1 MSKQANK
8 TVIGF
13 FVVGAIALVVVAIAV
28 LGSGKFFKE
37 TFKAVCYFEG
47 SVGGLNIGAP
57 VVFRGVKIGS
67 VADVVLSVES
77 TKLIFTI
84 PVYIE
89 IEPDKFTVIGARP
102 KDLGVNL
109 KTYIDRGLRASLEMQ
124 SIVTGQMQVGL
135 DFYPDKPAKFAEFKY
150 DPETPEIPT
159 VPTPMQELVKK
170 IEKIPIEQIFEKLL
184 AAVEGIEK
192 VVNSPDIK
200 EALRSINLALV
211 DVRKLVQ
218 TVDGQVG
225 PLTANLNDAAQD
237 VRKLVQNVDGQ
248 VGPLTANLNDA
259 VQDIRKLVQNADAKV
274 AGLASSLDETVK
286 ETRDLIRDVDDQIG
300 PLAASIE
307 GTIKSAEATVK
318 VAQKAIEGIE
328 GTVGED
334 STLVYE
340 LSKTLEEIS
349 ALARSIRVLSDYLQR
364 RPESA
369 IWGK

>member
-1 MSKQANK
+1 MSKPANK
-8 TVIGF
+8 TLIGI
-13 FVVGAIALVVVAIAV
+13 FVLGAIALVVVAIVV

-37 TFKAVCYFEG
+37 TFTAVCFFEG
-47 SVGGLNIGAP
+47 SVGGLNVGSP

-67 VADVVLSVES
+67 VKNIVLTYNPKDLVF
-77 TKLIFTI
+77 KI

-89 IEPDKFTVIGARP
+89 IDPSSFKATGPTAVRARP
-102 KDLGVNL
+102 GQNL
-109 KTYIDRGLRASLEMQ
+109 KLLIDRGLRASLQMQ
-124 SIVTGQMQVGL
+124 SIVTGQLEVGL
-135 DFYPDKPAKFAEFKY
+135 DFHPDKPATYVGY
-150 DPETPEIPT
+150 DPEYQEIPT
-159 VPTPMQELVKK
+159 VPTPLQELAKK
-170 IEKIPIEQIFEKLL
+170 IEKIPIEEIFEKLL
-184 AAVEGIEK
+184 SAIEGIEK
-192 VVNSPDIK
+192 VVKSTEIE
-200 EALRSINLALV
+200 EAIRSVNLALS
-211 DVRKLVQ
+211 
-218 TVDGQVG
+218 
-225 PLTANLNDAAQD
+225 D

-259 VQDIRKLVQNADAKV
+259 VQDVRKLVQNADAKV
-274 AGLASSLDETVK
+274 TGLASNLDEAVK
-286 ETRDLIRDVDDQIG
+286 ETRNLIRDVDDQIE

-307 GTIKSAEATVK
+307 GTIRSAEATVK

-340 LSKTLEEIS
+340 LNKTLEEIS